1 MKIQHALIVF
11 IVFTIHESFSQKIQ
25 YTYSPSGNRTIREY
39 SANPFRVGN
48 RDSTESAK
56 EFRDIVMKE
65 GISVFPNPTTGKLT
79 LTLNHFDESEKNSV
93 TLIDTKGGELLSQP
107 VTQRTTEMDLSH
119 LKIGVYY
126 FRVIKN
132 GQELYY
138 KIVKVD

>member
-1 MKIQHALIVF
+1 MKLQYKLI
-11 IVFTIHESFSQKIQ
+11 IISILLANTTIAQKIE
-25 YTYSPSGNRTIREY
+25 YTYSPSGNRTIRDY

-56 EFRDIVMKE
+56 EFMDIVMKE

-79 LTLNHFDESEKNSV
+79 LTINNYNENEKNSV
-93 TLIDTKGGELLSQP
+93 TLVDTKGGELISQ
-107 VTQRTTEMDLSH
+107 VITQRTTEMDLSH
-119 LKIGVYY
+119 LTIGVYY